1 MLTLREA
8 ADRLGISAE
17 TLRSQIRHGVIEA
30 RKVGPVWTVTE
41 AEVEAYRTKSLG
53 RVFGRDPK

>member
-8 ADRLGISAE
+8 ADRLGISAD
-17 TLRSQIRHGVIEA
+17 TLRSQIRHGAIEA
-30 RKVGPVWTVTE
+30 RKVGPVWTVTDE
-41 AEVEAYRTKSLG
+41 AVESYRTRSLG